1 MEDIV
6 VTQEEINEIN
16 KGIPFNDAKLY
27 WKEGYGW
34 SSQYWDN
41 LSGLGWRMIESKEE
55 PGAFIAVDEKGD
67 TFLSADDKITL
78 FNMLVNFMVGGG

>member
-1 MEDIV
+1 MEEIE

-34 SSQYWDN
+34 SSQYWDK
-41 LSGLGWRMIESKEE
+41 LSRLGWKMIESKEE
-55 PGAFIAVDEKGD
+55 PGAFVTVDEKGD
-67 TFLSADDKITL
+67 TIHSADDKIIL
-78 FNMLVNFMVGGG
+78 FKLLVNFMVGER